1 MFVAASLYATGV
13 GVLSIMDALIKAVSV
28 RYPTPEIAFARY
40 GFGLLAIALIL
51 AVLRPGW
58 PSRQALVVNGL
69 RSVLSA
75 GVVLTFF
82 YALSILPLADTV
94 ALSFLSPLFLA
105 LFGSWLLGERL
116 TPTIWLALGVG
127 FVGMIAILGGEIGQS
142 HYGDLAIAGA
152 LAAAVSA
159 VLYALSMVLLR
170 SRATVDRVPVIVFI
184 LNFGSVIL
192 LAPLAFYNW
201 KPISSNDLAIFVVI
215 GVFGTVGH
223 LLLASAFTRAEA
235 ARLAPLEYTALLWA
249 GAIGFFAFKE
259 LPSLPVLAGIVLIL
273 ASAIISTRR

>member
-1 MFVAASLYATGV
+1 MFVAAGLYATGV
-13 GVLSIMDALIKAVSV
+13 GVLSIMDALIKAVAV

-40 GFGLLAIALIL
+40 AFGLLAIAMIL

-58 PSRQALVVNGL
+58 PSRQAIVVNGI
-69 RSVLSA
+69 RSVISA

-82 YALSILPLADTV
+82 YALSVLPLADTV

-116 TPTIWLALGVG
+116 TPTIWIALSVG

-142 HYGDLAIAGA
+142 HYGDLAVTGA

-184 LNFGSVIL
+184 LNLGTLIL
-192 LAPLAFYNW
+192 LTPLAIYNW
-201 KPISSNDLAIFVVI
+201 KPISSNDLGLFVVI
-215 GVFGTVGH
+215 GVFGTAGH

-259 LPSLPVLAGIVLIL
+259 IPSLPVLAGIVLIL